1 MPRIFNKNLK
11 FIRQQKGISQQELA
25 DKLKLDRS
33 TISRWENDEMDIT
46 VGNAIQISNFFNI
59 PMEDLTGRDLS
70 IDNQLEKYDELE
82 LLFSKNKDI
91 LTEDDKETIKF
102 VIERAKRKV
111 DEQLGEGQDV

>member
-1 MPRIFNKNLK
+1 MSRIFNKNLK

-70 IDNQLEKYDELE
+70 ANNELDKYDELE

-91 LTEDDKETIKF
+91 LTEDDKEMIRF
-102 VIERAKRKV
+102 VVEKRKKEI
-111 DEQLGEGQDV
+111 DKQLGK